1 MNNEI
6 SEKWQQRFNFFN
18 TYGAPDSSEFK
29 AAIKAQPMRV
39 RLLYLINF
47 WAFFFGPI
55 YFVIL
60 GLWKKGLILLAISIG
75 VSIVLNL
82 LGGILP
88 PFVFTAV
95 GLMISL
101 MWGMTANYAY
111 YLKKVKGIDNWNP
124 FAKIIPVWKKYLYF
138 R

>member
-1 MNNEI
+1 MNNNI
-6 SEKWQQRFNFFN
+6 STKWQQRFNFFN
-18 TYGAPDSSEFK
+18 TYGAPDSPAFK
-29 AAIKAQPMRV
+29 VAIKAQPMRI
-39 RLLYLINF
+39 RLLHLINF

-60 GLWKKGLILLAISIG
+60 GLWKKALVLLAISIG

-82 LGGILP
+82 FGGFLP

-95 GLMISL
+95 GLAISL

-124 FAKIIPVWKKYLYF
+124 FAKISPVWKK
-138 R
+138 